1 MIAKPDV
8 LCDRKV
14 FLINFKQQFAEMV
27 ESGEKRQTIRRE
39 RKGHRQIGKGDH
51 LKLYTGLRTKQC
63 RLLGED
69 GEAWHGGAWL
79 GGAWLGGAWRGK
91 GCFQRVGALQ
101 KAPSRCEEHQSGVA
115 GHGMAGRGG
124 ARLGKAWQG
133 LTWHGMARL
142 GKAWFFTSRGI

>member
-8 LCDRKV
+8 LCDRKF

-63 RLLGED
+63 RLLGE
-69 GEAWHGGAWL
+69 GIVNYVMSICIGPKGA
-79 GGAWLGGAWRGK
+79 
-91 GCFQRVGALQ
+91 
-101 KAPSRCEEHQSGVA
+101 S
-115 GHGMAGRGG
+115 
-124 ARLGKAWQG
+124 
-133 LTWHGMARL
+133 
-142 GKAWFFTSRGI
+142 FFTGQRSIAAPESLYQDDGFESYQDMYKWFLGQYKTDVFCGRLIIWDLYDPSAT